1 MKFTKRAVALVLS
14 LVMVASLSA
23 VLASA
28 DYSFVK
34 NGAELEVADGVVH
47 TPYTITSD
55 YNGKTSVDAHA
66 LTFNPDDGYMPIVF
80 SAYAGWCS
88 TLGKQYEQATGSR
101 YGYDVVAIING
112 SYFSMADGTLVGIT
126 ISDSRVACAHVGW
139 SGDLVTFGSD
149 GSIRVVRS
157 QLDYKLYI
165 NGEFVTQGPAP
176 GYPFHYYYNEID
188 VTKFLV
194 PGENTIAVHT
204 YYQGL
209 LNRVWVSAD
218 LRHGLVLDLYADGN
232 KLCESDESWK
242 CAYHTGYTACGKFG
256 YDTAYAENYDAGSPE
271 YAFALPAFDDS
282 AWEYAKFKT
291 ADDHELFL
299 QPTQQLDIYDVK
311 PASLTKT
318 AAGYMA
324 DFGFEAVGYL
334 KFAATGKKG
343 DVIVMHYAEEL
354 ADDGSL
360 RWKMRCNC
368 DYEEKF
374 TLSGR
379 EGDVLSQYDYKAF
392 RYAEL
397 ILPEGVTVDPES
409 LVFTVRHYPFKEVK
423 HYTGKNERLA
433 AIYKL
438 CSDTVKYG
446 VQECFVDCPTRE
458 KGQYLGDVTIAGIAS
473 AALTGDPA
481 MMKKALENYTQSSF
495 ICKGLMTVAPA
506 SLMQEIADYS
516 LQFPFQVLW
525 LYRYT
530 GDLAFLRQMYP

>member
-1 MKFTKRAVALVLS
+1 MEKFTAKWISNRDFYALTPINVFHKEMDVAKVEVDPAYGNKHILFRKKVTVPEFFRAKLRI
-14 LVMVASLSA
+14 
-23 VLASA
+23 SA
-28 DYSFVK
+28 D
-34 NGAELEVADGVVH
+34 
-47 TPYTITSD
+47 D
-55 YNGKTSVDAHA
+55 Y
-66 LTFNPDDGYMPIVF
+66 
-80 SAYAGWCS
+80 
-88 TLGKQYEQATGSR
+88 
-101 YGYDVVAIING
+101 
-112 SYFSMADGTLVGIT
+112 
-126 ISDSRVACAHVGW
+126 
-139 SGDLVTFGSD
+139 
-149 GSIRVVRS
+149 
-157 QLDYKLYI
+157 YKLYI

-318 AAGYMA
+318 AVGYMA

-392 RYAEL
+392 RYA
-397 ILPEGVTVDPES
+397 
-409 LVFTVRHYPFKEVK
+409 
-423 HYTGKNERLA
+423 
-433 AIYKL
+433 
-438 CSDTVKYG
+438 
-446 VQECFVDCPTRE
+446 
-458 KGQYLGDVTIAGIAS
+458 
-473 AALTGDPA
+473 
-481 MMKKALENYTQSSF
+481 
-495 ICKGLMTVAPA
+495 
-506 SLMQEIADYS
+506 
-516 LQFPFQVLW
+516 
-525 LYRYT
+525 
-530 GDLAFLRQMYP
+530 